1 MLLLRSGTRLRGN
14 DQLGCLSNAVI
25 NLLLFFKASQFT
37 LAMRVNFG
45 HGCVWLDTRV
55 PIMGGHCGQVWVIV
69 ESTQGLSLRGPC
81 QKQLLPCSSG
91 LLNVHT
97 RPRNK
102 CMTSA

>member
-1 MLLLRSGTRLRGN
+1 
-14 DQLGCLSNAVI
+14 
-25 NLLLFFKASQFT
+25 
-37 LAMRVNFG
+37 
-45 HGCVWLDTRV
+45 
-55 PIMGGHCGQVWVIV
+55 MGGHCGQVWVIV

-102 CMTSA
+102 CMTSAQRGGVSARIDRLVAHKQRVSCKTAGVV